1 MSWQQNEVQHTIP
14 ITLWTENVSAGVQI
28 FDKRLYITFRQVF
41 FMITILSF
49 LSQFSDFLDT
59 FPNVCFQIY
68 SDVGNLRL
76 QFDTNVVR
84 DAVNFF
90 ILLILVRFY
99 QLLCAYELR
108 KLGLLLCWKFFWLSE
123 RLLQFCQFLCRK
135 FSFSFRSFSY
145 IFFLLSSKTVNAVSR
160 TFSIFTQSRSWYI
173 PSYYF

>member
-1 MSWQQNEVQHTIP
+1 
-14 ITLWTENVSAGVQI
+14 
-28 FDKRLYITFRQVF
+28 
-41 FMITILSF
+41 MITILSF

-90 ILLILVRFY
+90 ILLFLVRFY

-108 KLGLLLCWKFFWLSE
+108 KLGLLLC
-123 RLLQFCQFLCRK
+123 
-135 FSFSFRSFSY
+135 
-145 IFFLLSSKTVNAVSR
+145 
-160 TFSIFTQSRSWYI
+160 
-173 PSYYF
+173 